1 MNRLKQKYIE
11 QIVPSLQEKLGIK
24 NVMAV
29 PKVTK
34 VTLNMGVAD
43 HPQSPR
49 ERLEIIN
56 NVIDQFKIITGQVP
70 QITRARQSIA
80 GFKLRAGEPLGVMVT
95 LRGQKMWQF
104 LDKLISLALPRVK
117 DFQGVSLTAFD
128 GQGNYSLGLE
138 EQIIFPEVN
147 YDLIDKVRSLQV
159 NINTTTIDNETA
171 RLLLQQLGFPFAK
184 ESRPK
189 PKKSQKKSLRSYGKK

>member
-128 GQGNYSLGLE
+128 
-138 EQIIFPEVN
+138 
-147 YDLIDKVRSLQV
+147 
-159 NINTTTIDNETA
+159 
-171 RLLLQQLGFPFAK
+171 
-184 ESRPK
+184 
-189 PKKSQKKSLRSYGKK
+189 